1 MLSVKFAFDRVS
13 KVIFSRNA
21 SVYLLTH
28 FRQLFLLTFI
38 AHGVSCVFFC
48 RLWNTAYV
56 DVNIQPSPE
65 DLRAAIQ
72 FSGCPDRL
80 Q

>member
-1 MLSVKFAFDRVS
+1 MPVT
-13 KVIFSRNA
+13 VILVGYSF
-21 SVYLLTH
+21 YCP
-28 FRQLFLLTFI
+28 
-38 AHGVSCVFFC
+38 CVFFC